1 MLKWTSVNVI
11 GHFTHKKVFVLSLL
25 SVLASDVPPAD
36 SESIDYAYKELEN
49 AAKNKFAGGIVQV
62 SYNCAIL
69 RGLDFWKLLMLD
81 GIEKM
86 AIGILY
92 DWRHILVEHSVMGFQ
107 LIYRDIRNYVAISG
121 VLDIIFR
128 A

>member
-92 DWRHILVEHSVMGFQ
+92 DWRH
-107 LIYRDIRNYVAISG
+107 Y
-121 VLDIIFR
+121 IFWLNIM
-128 A
+128 